1 MSAKAVDDTY
11 SQVQQVEKNGGGG
24 QGQSTSDHPFWFSV
38 ERRAKKSTEEGGRS
52 QGRWLRGSTV
62 LI

>member
-1 MSAKAVDDTY
+1 M
-11 SQVQQVEKNGGGG
+11 GGG
-24 QGQSTSDHPFWFSV
+24 QGQSISDHPFWFSV